1 MSIRN
6 SKGAAEYSVAPFF
19 VYKAVS
25 TKKRTIWIRRISI

>member
-25 TKKRTIWIRRISI
+25 SKKAIK